1 MSDKAKINLLEVIPV
16 RRTHIKTEWIDDC
29 AVIVYPRFKYA
40 WMNRYLLPKGLSPD
54 IRVTLEE
61 HGSAV
66 WRLIDAQNTID
77 DIIKKLAIHFI
88 DETNYESRIVAYI
101 AQLHK
106 DGFIIYSHPSQP

>member
-1 MSDKAKINLLEVIPV
+1 MSAKPKVNLLEVVPV

-29 AVIVYPRFKYA
+29 AVIVYPRFKYG

-61 HGSAV
+61 HGSMV
-66 WRLIDAQNTID
+66 WQLIDGHNSID
-77 DIIKKLAIHFI
+77 DIIKKLAIHFNH
-88 DETNYESRIVAYI
+88 ETNYESRIVTYI

-106 DGFIIYSHPSQP
+106 DGFIIYSHPFQP